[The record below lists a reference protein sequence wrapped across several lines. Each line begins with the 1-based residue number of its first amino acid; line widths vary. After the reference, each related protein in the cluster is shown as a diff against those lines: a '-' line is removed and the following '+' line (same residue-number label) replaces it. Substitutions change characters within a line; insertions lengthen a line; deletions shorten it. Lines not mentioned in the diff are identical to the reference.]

1 MCDRLKTISGIR
13 APAASVTVAVGLI
26 LGLSVAPCYA
36 GKVQSWIG
44 KDADFT
50 RYKTYQWLPV
60 RVLTKTGVI
69 EDDEVAAPLIRQAV
83 NRQLA
88 LRGLKEVKEAG
99 DLQIS
104 AAALSESI
112 PQLEAVILPAG
123 FASLD
128 YAQPIATIGRYNREG
143 TLAINLIITG
153 TKTSAWF
160 GLAKESIDNKPG
172 AGLKKIDKAAA
183 SLFKKYPG
191 KSIK

>member
-1 MCDRLKTISGIR
+1 MRPLLKALSGILTR
-13 APAASVTVAVGLI
+13 AASVTLVVVLICGLP
-26 LGLSVAPCYA
+26 VAPCYA

-44 KDADFT
+44 DDADFS

-69 EDDEVAAPLIRQAV
+69 EDDEDAAPLIRKAV
-83 NRQLA
+83 NRQLV
-88 LRGLKEVKEAG
+88 LKGLIEVTEAG

-104 AAALSESI
+104 AVALSESI
-112 PQLEAVILPAG
+112 PQLEAVILPTG

-128 YAQPIATIGRYNREG
+128 YAQPIAAMGRYNREG

-153 TKTSAWF
+153 TRKSAWF

-183 SLFKKYPG
+183 NLFKKYPG

>member
-1 MCDRLKTISGIR
+1 MRHLLKTISGIL

-26 LGLSVAPCYA
+26 SVLPAAPCYA

-44 KDADFT
+44 KDADFK
-50 RYKTYQWLPV
+50 RYETYQWLPV

-69 EDDEVAAPLIRQAV
+69 QDDKVAAPIIRQAV

-88 LRGLKEVKEAG
+88 LRGLREVTEAG
-99 DLQIS
+99 DLQVS
-104 AAALSESI
+104 AVALSESI
-112 PQLEAVILPAG
+112 PQLEAVILPPG

-128 YAQPIATIGRYNREG
+128 YAQPMATIGRYNREG

-153 TKTSAWF
+153 TKKSAWF
-160 GLAKESIDNKPG
+160 GLAKESLDNKPG

-191 KSIK
+191 KTTK